1 MAIDFIGKGLNVAVG
16 VASGYLTKQDMT
28 APAKVKFLDKNANKL
43 ALVAGLGG
51 TAIEMWMPKYRNYA
65 EPIAASGLTLLGRS
79 LYFELLAGDNGAT
92 PPVDWKD
99 LHPGISE
106 FPASM
111 TMVPHARRAAR
122 NYVPEFEGVN
132 AT

>member
-16 VASGYLTKQDMT
+16 VASGYFAKQDMT

-79 LYFELLAGDNGAT
+79 LYFELMVKEADR
-92 PPVDWKD
+92 V
-99 LHPGISE
+99 PGISE

>member
-1 MAIDFIGKGLNVAVG
+1 MAIDFIGKGLNVAIG

-79 LYFELLAGDNGAT
+79 LYFELMVKEADR
-92 PPVDWKD
+92 V
-99 LHPGISE
+99 PGISE